1 MTIGR
6 YAPLVW
12 KQVVRRPVRSGLTVG
27 GVAVAMFLFGA
38 IQAMQRGVAETT
50 AVSAADQT
58 LVVYRQDRYC
68 PMASQLPEH
77 YAPKI
82 EQIEGVTEVMP
93 MRVSPTTCRT
103 SLDVV
108 TFRGVPADEFAGGY
122 ARRFDLRAGSLGD
135 WTRRSDAALVGED
148 LARRRGLKVGDRFD
162 AAGVTVYVAG
172 IFQADDIQDRQATY
186 VHLPFI
192 QQNTGSRKLGIVTQ
206 FNVKVDDPD
215 RMDAVGKQIDR
226 IFRTD
231 QAPTST
237 YPEKAFVARAAHS
250 AIELISFTR
259 YLGFACLAAVLALV
273 GNAIVLSVQDRIRDH
288 AILQTLG
295 FEPAHIALLILA
307 EGLLLGAAGGIL
319 GSAGVW
325 LANRFWQLT
334 LTAEG
339 LTIPMMTDLWTVLIG
354 LGLAV
359 GLGAAASLAPAVRA
373 SRREIAACFRAA

>member
-1 MTIGR
+1 MNPWK

-12 KQVVRRPVRSGLTVG
+12 KQAVRRPTRSALTVG

-38 IQAMQRGVAETT
+38 IQAMQRGVAATT
-50 AVSAADQT
+50 ATTAADQT

-68 PMASQLPEH
+68 PMASKLPEH
-77 YAPKI
+77 YAGKI
-82 EQIEGVTEVMP
+82 AQIEGVTEVMP
-93 MRVSPTTCRT
+93 MKVAPTNCRT

-108 TFRGVPADEFAGGY
+108 TFRGVPAGEFAGGY
-122 ARRFDLRAGSLGD
+122 ARRFDLRAGSLAD

-148 LARRRGLKVGDRFD
+148 LAARRNLKVGDRFD
-162 AAGVTVYVAG
+162 AAGVTIYVAG
-172 IFQADDIQDRQATY
+172 IFDARDIQDRQATY
-186 VHLPFI
+186 VHLPFL
-192 QQNTGSRKLGIVTQ
+192 QQNVGSRKLGVVTQ
-206 FNVKVDDPD
+206 FNVKVADPA
-215 RMDAVGKQIDR
+215 RMDEVGRRIDKL
-226 IFRTD
+226 FRTD
-231 QAPTST
+231 QAPTTT

-259 YLGFACLAAVLALV
+259 YLGYACLAAVLALV

-295 FEPAHIALLILA
+295 FPPVRIALLILA
-307 EGLLLGAAGGIL
+307 EGLLLGAVGGAV

-325 LANRFWQLT
+325 LVNRFWQLT

-339 LTIPMMTDLWTVLIG
+339 LSIPMITDAWTVAIG
-354 LGLAV
+354 LALAV

-373 SRREIAACFRAA
+373 SRREIATCFRAA